1 MKQLIPLF
9 RRTFYFLR
17 HGETEM
23 NADRLVAGSIDTA
36 LTGRGREQAAKAA
49 AALAGEPITG
59 IYSSPLRR
67 AFDTAVPVG
76 DRLRLPVIVIPELA
90 ERTWG
95 VLEGQPRGSR
105 IRGTTPEGAES
116 TRAFF
121 ERVLSGF
128 AKIDAEVP
136 LVVGHSGV
144 YRVLCSTLGIIE
156 GTAPVENALP
166 LRFVPPDGDAW
177 TLLPITDTGHNP

>member
-1 MKQLIPLF
+1 VKHSIPLF

-36 LTGRGREQAAKAA
+36 LTERGREQAAKAA
-49 AALAGEPITG
+49 AALAHEPITA
-59 IYSSPLRR
+59 IYSSPLQR
-67 AFDTAVPVG
+67 ACDTAAPVG
-76 DRLRLPVIVIPELA
+76 ERLRLPVIVIPELA

-105 IRGTTPEGAES
+105 MRGTTPEGAEA

-128 AKIDAEVP
+128 AKIDSEVP
-136 LVVGHSGV
+136 LIVGHSGV
-144 YRVLCSTLGIIE
+144 FRVLCRTLGILE
-156 GTAPVENALP
+156 SAAPVENALP
-166 LRFVPPDGDAW
+166 LRFLPPNGGAW
-177 TLLPITDTGHNP
+177 TLLPITNTGHDP